1 MHSCLTFYF
10 ILFLKKQV
18 YDTQKGQS
26 IFHTTNGPF
35 CCCSHG
41 RSLCIARPIIAIAA
55 VLGKNCPSSSSDN
68 RPAGFVACLPCWP
81 GPSRKTGVP
90 PWHHLPI
97 QRLTLFSGIGGALP
111 CTFPPPSKLCSS
123 LPRSIAPV
131 SLPARLQGSATSNQ
145 RLLCLGGGG
154 LSPTFG
160 LLEPGTSGSG
170 TPSCRRLSHL
180 SLGSAP
186 IGG

>member
-18 YDTQKGQS
+18 YDTQKDQS

-81 GPSRKTGVP
+81 GPSRKTGMP

-111 CTFPPPSKLCSS
+111 CTFPPPFKLCSS
-123 LPRSIAPV
+123 CFPG
-131 SLPARLQGSATSNQ
+131 LQGSATSKD
-145 RLLCLGGGG
+145 RFICLGGGG

-160 LLEPGTSGSG
+160 LLVLEPGTSGSG